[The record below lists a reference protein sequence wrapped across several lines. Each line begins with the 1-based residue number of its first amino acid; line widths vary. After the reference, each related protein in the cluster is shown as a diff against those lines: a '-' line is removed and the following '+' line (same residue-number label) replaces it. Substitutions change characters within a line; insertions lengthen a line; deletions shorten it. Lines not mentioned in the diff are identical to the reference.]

1 MCKRVEGRGGLDFDA
16 SRGSA
21 GKDGSK
27 FCEGVNWVVYAG
39 GDHKEEEGRDA
50 GERKGAR
57 KEWVEEIRG
66 RGPPIPGE
74 SVSFPAGLFL

>member
-1 MCKRVEGRGGLDFDA
+1 VEGRGGLDFDT

-21 GKDGSK
+21 GGDGSK
-27 FCEGVNWVVYAG
+27 FGEVNWVVYVG

-57 KEWVEEIRG
+57 KEWVEETRG
-66 RGPPIPGE
+66 RDALIPGE
-74 SVSFPAGLFL
+74 SVILAAGLFL

>member
-1 MCKRVEGRGGLDFDA
+1 MDFDA

-66 RGPPIPGE
+66 R
-74 SVSFPAGLFL
+74 